1 MLLLVLPRHEL
12 TIQVVPTGPPSP
24 PSSSSD
30 LSISK
35 SNSETYYRPSIPII
49 INHLKRKVEH
59 FAAPEQYEKYDHLV
73 RGLGRDGLLES
84 SASQELV
91 TREISSAFGQLE
103 LISSG
108 EIERVYRA
116 SGAIPTSHDT
126 SLSER
131 AIRVSSLPSFRTD
144 LTSSF
149 SNLSTYSINR
159 TAAQIAAS
167 APITQ
172 SKNEAALKAA
182 AKRKAPAAS
191 RGVESL
197 KKVNT
202 SSMNKLTSFFKP
214 KDGAKK

>member
-1 MLLLVLPRHEL
+1 MLEMKSVRRVFRACCEKKGMLLLVLPRHEL

-84 SASQELV
+84 SANQELV
-91 TREISSAFGQLE
+91 TCKIPSSSCRPR

-108 EIERVYRA
+108 EIERVYRT
-116 SGAIPTSHDT
+116 SGTIPTSHDT
-126 SLSER
+126 SLFKR
-131 AIRVSSLPSFRTD
+131 AIRVRSFPSPPPKADKTVSRPYRRT
-144 LTSSF
+144 L
-149 SNLSTYSINR
+149 
-159 TAAQIAAS
+159 
-167 APITQ
+167 
-172 SKNEAALKAA
+172 
-182 AKRKAPAAS
+182 
-191 RGVESL
+191 
-197 KKVNT
+197 
-202 SSMNKLTSFFKP
+202 
-214 KDGAKK
+214 